1 MQMQGRKTAEARKIY
16 IDECLSNSMD
26 DSRPRRM
33 SSATQRLQAE
43 VTLVGKS
50 CSREASSAA
59 EQPRELIFQT
69 ALNVGDDLTR
79 LEISTE
85 TLIDLEAGTRDK

>member
-1 MQMQGRKTAEARKIY
+1 
-16 IDECLSNSMD
+16 MD

-33 SSATQRLQAE
+33 SSATQTLQAE

-59 EQPRELIFQT
+59 EQPRELISELP
-69 ALNVGDDLTR
+69 LNVGDDLTS

-85 TLIDLEAGTRDK
+85 TLIDLDAGTRGSNTTDLVHEM